1 MKKIKIGI
9 TGMTCGGCIISVNK
23 AIKKVEGVKEVKVSL
38 KDNTAVISL
47 SESANIDEI
56 KNNLTTAGYK
66 PKEYVELLKENA
78 EACC

>member
-9 TGMTCGGCIISVNK
+9 TGMTCGGCIVSVNK
-23 AIKKVEGVKEVKVSL
+23 AIKRVEGVKEVKVSL

-56 KNNLTTAGYK
+56 KNNLTIAGYK
-66 PKEYVELLKENA
+66 PKEYVELLEENTGV
-78 EACC
+78 CC